1 MSQLVQCHQWK
12 VQLYQDVQ
20 DLDPAAPTSRTWLKE
35 KRERKKKK
43 N

>member
-12 VQLYQDVQ
+12 LQLYQQDGL

-35 KRERKKKK
+35 KEKKI
-43 N
+43 